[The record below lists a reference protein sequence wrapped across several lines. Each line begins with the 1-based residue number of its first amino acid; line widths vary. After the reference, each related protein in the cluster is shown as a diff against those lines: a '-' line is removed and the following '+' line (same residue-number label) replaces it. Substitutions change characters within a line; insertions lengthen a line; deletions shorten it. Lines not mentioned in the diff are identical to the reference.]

1 MSWDFE
7 TDPAFQKKLGWADQC
22 MSDEVE
28 RLDFVVDYAWNIHH
42 PVSRKVVPRLQKIVR
57 DEGLWAAHLGPPLGG
72 TGLGQLNLALLNE
85 VIGRSP
91 HGPIVF
97 GCQAP
102 ESGNAEILA
111 RYGTETQKQRYLE
124 PRLAAESVSAFSMT
138 EAAGGSDP
146 TQFTTKAVR
155 DGSEWV
161 LTGEKWFT
169 SHANYADF
177 LIVLAVTDPDAAP
190 HERMST
196 FVFPVNTPGVEIV
209 RHVGTFGHSSLQG
222 AHSYIRYNAVRL
234 PSDALLGKRGRG
246 FEVAQTRLGGG
257 RIHHAMRTVAQVK
270 RAFDMM
276 CERALS
282 RETKG
287 GLLADKQLVQ
297 AMIAE
302 SWIQWQQF
310 RLLVLRTA
318 WRIDKYNDYSKV
330 RSDIAAVKIMMPK
343 VLHDVASR
351 ALQIHGSLG
360 VSVEMP
366 FGGMIMDS
374 YVNGLADGATEVH
387 QLNLARQLLKDY
399 SGTDGLFPT
408 GHLPA
413 RRQAAL
419 EKLADVLAEVEQEQA
434 LKEQPAHAP
443 A

>member
-1 MSWDFE
+1 
-7 TDPAFQKKLGWADQC
+7 
-22 MSDEVE
+22 
-28 RLDFVVDYAWNIHH
+28 
-42 PVSRKVVPRLQKIVR
+42 
-57 DEGLWAAHLGPPLGG
+57 
-72 TGLGQLNLALLNE
+72 
-85 VIGRSP
+85 
-91 HGPIVF
+91 
-97 GCQAP
+97 
-102 ESGNAEILA
+102 
-111 RYGTETQKQRYLE
+111 
-124 PRLAAESVSAFSMT
+124 
-138 EAAGGSDP
+138 
-146 TQFTTKAVR
+146 
-155 DGSEWV
+155 
-161 LTGEKWFT
+161 
-169 SHANYADF
+169 
-177 LIVLAVTDPDAAP
+177 VLAVTDPDAAP
-190 HERMST
+190 HERMSM

-209 RHVGTFGHSSLQG
+209 RNVGVFGHSSLQG
-222 AHSYIRYNAVRL
+222 DHSYVRYNAVRL

-343 VLHDVASR
+343 VLHDIASR

-366 FGGMIMDS
+366 FGEMIMDS
-374 YVNGLADGATEVH
+374 YVNGLADGPTEVH
-387 QLNLARQLLKDY
+387 QMNLARQLLKDY
-399 SGTDGLFPT
+399 SGTAGLFPK

-419 EKLADVLAEVEQEQA
+419 EKFADVLAEVEQEQA
-434 LKEQPAHAP
+434 LKGATGHAP